1 MTDRERRLRT
11 YVEQLVIERENLR
24 KITRRL
30 EDETMALRAQ
40 LARQA
45 VKDQFRGMEEM

>member
-30 EDETMALRAQ
+30 EDETAALRAQ

-45 VKDQFRGMEEM
+45 VKDTMRNMEGM

>member
-11 YVEQLVIERENLR
+11 YVDQLVIERETLR
-24 KITRRL
+24 KLTRRL
-30 EDETMALRAQ
+30 EDETAALRAQ

-45 VKDQFRGMEEM
+45 VKDQMRGMEDM